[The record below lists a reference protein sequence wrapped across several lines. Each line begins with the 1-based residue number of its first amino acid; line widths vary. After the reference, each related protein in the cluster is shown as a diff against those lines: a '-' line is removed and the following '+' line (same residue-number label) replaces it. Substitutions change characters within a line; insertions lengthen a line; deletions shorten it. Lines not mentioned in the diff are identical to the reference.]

1 MKSLMMSGLAL
12 LALFIAACSNKS
24 DIEDLTSLDP
34 ASNEYK
40 QELVKIIS
48 ERGDKLTFTFNKYF
62 KANGK
67 DYLNVTVD
75 GRGGLHA
82 DANILV
88 TKWTKLEGIKRTKG
102 IGYRGAELQN
112 LKVSLLNPDT
122 KPVMVY
128 RDLDDIAD

>member
-1 MKSLMMSGLAL
+1 MKLLMISGIAL
-12 LALFIAACSNKS
+12 LALCITACSNKS
-24 DIEDLTSLDP
+24 EIEDLTSLDP

-48 ERGDKLTFTFNKYF
+48 ERGDELTYTFNKYF
-62 KANGK
+62 KAGGK

-82 DANILV
+82 DANIMV

-102 IGYRGAELQN
+102 IGYSGAELHN
-112 LKVSLLNPDT
+112 LKVSLLNPGT
-122 KPVMVY
+122 NPVMVY
-128 RDLDDIAD
+128 QDVDHIAD